1 MEEKEVL
8 ESSVTEDKFGK
19 VMRIIYSIVTLI
31 ILAGTFMGVVFKQ
44 EVIQLGT
51 ISIEIDFKEIILLY
65 ITIVGFISYVP
76 QIIKLI
82 KQKSATEHSILT
94 QVFWSTN
101 SALYLLYL
109 YMSEVTSWLIVSQ
122 LIEVALI
129 CLTFLVILYYKF
141 KAWLMNRTA
150 KYESTSTE
158 SGGE

>member
-1 MEEKEVL
+1 M
-8 ESSVTEDKFGK
+8 
-19 VMRIIYSIVTLI
+19 
-31 ILAGTFMGVVFKQ
+31 
-44 EVIQLGT
+44 GT

-82 KQKSATEHSILT
+82 KQKSAAEHSILT
-94 QVFWSTN
+94 WVFWSTN

-122 LIEVALI
+122 LIEVVLI

-141 KAWLMNRTA
+141 KACFMNRTA